1 MIKYVL
7 RSLAKNDLLPLGV
20 TATGSATDAAIQ
32 KKIFGSGT
40 MQVNSNEEIYSIV
53 KIYKSLKDTGLLIKW
68 CS

>member
-40 MQVNSNEEIYSIV
+40 MQVNSSEEIYSIV